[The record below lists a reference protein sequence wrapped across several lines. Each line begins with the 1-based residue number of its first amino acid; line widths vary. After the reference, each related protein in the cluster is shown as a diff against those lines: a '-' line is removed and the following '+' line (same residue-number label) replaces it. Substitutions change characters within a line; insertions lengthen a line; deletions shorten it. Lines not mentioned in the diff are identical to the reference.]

1 MHVGIGVAL
10 VPIVLIK
17 LWSVLP
23 RLFEWPP
30 VRSVAHLL
38 ERLSLVALVGGILFE
53 LVTGLLNISNDYVFG
68 FSFYTAHFYGAI
80 VFIAGFVVHVCLKLP
95 LAWRAVRR
103 KVRPA
108 DGADELSTPRPGPV
122 TISRR
127 SVVGLAAGSSVGV
140 FLLYIGQ
147 TIGGPLRKTAL
158 LAPRGGPGAP
168 SFPINRTAHT
178 AKVERVGEEWNLT
191 VVGNGR
197 TVSLTRTQLQAMPQR
212 TAHLPIACV
221 EGWST
226 VQTWTGVPLRDLAAL
241 VGVTPVRGAYIESLE
256 KRGAYRHVSLSRKQ
270 VGAHESLLA
279 LRVGGHDLPLDH
291 GYPARLIIPGAPGV
305 HNTKWVTRVT
315 FDA

>member
-1 MHVGIGVAL
+1 
-10 VPIVLIK
+10 
-17 LWSVLP
+17 
-23 RLFEWPP
+23 
-30 VRSVAHLL
+30 
-38 ERLSLVALVGGILFE
+38 
-53 LVTGLLNISNDYVFG
+53 
-68 FSFYTAHFYGAI
+68 
-80 VFIAGFVVHVCLKLP
+80 
-95 LAWRAVRR
+95 
-103 KVRPA
+103 
-108 DGADELSTPRPGPV
+108 V

-127 SVVGLAAGSSVGV
+127 SVIGLAAGSSVGV

-168 SFPINRTAHT
+168 DFPINRTART
-178 AKVERVGEEWNLT
+178 AAVEKVGDDWNLT
-191 VVGNGR
+191 IVGNGR
-197 TVSLTRTQLQAMPQR
+197 TVHLTRAQLLAMQQR

-226 VQTWTGVPLRDLAAL
+226 VQTWTGVPLRDLATL
-241 VGVTPVRGAYIESLE
+241 VGVTPVRGAYVESLE
-256 KRGAYRHVSLSRKQ
+256 KRGAYRHVSLSRRQ

-279 LRVGGHDLPLDH
+279 LHVGGHDLPLDH